1 MKLFLDTHLLLW
13 AAGAPGNLSRQA
25 LDLIENEENTL
36 LFSPASIWEVV
47 IKSSLGRADFQVDAT
62 LLRTGL
68 IDNGYI
74 ELPITSAHTLM
85 VGSLTGIHR
94 DPFDRIMIAQTISEG
109 ILMLTS
115 DSLLGQY
122 STSIR
127 VV

>member
-1 MKLFLDTHLLLW
+1 MKLLPDTHLLLW
-13 AAGAPGNLSRQA
+13 AAGAPGKLSRQA
-25 LDLIENEENTL
+25 LDLIEDEENTL

-62 LLRTGL
+62 LLREGL

-74 ELPITSAHTLM
+74 ELPITSTHALM
-85 VGSLTGIHR
+85 VGLLTGIHR

-115 DSLLGQY
+115 DSLLSRY
-122 STSIR
+122 SSLIR